1 LKVWLI
7 VTKVPEIEARSVE
20 KVFDSEEKANDFIRA
35 QEKGEM
41 PPNLNGF
48 EHNVEEWEVE

>member
-1 LKVWLI
+1 MKVWLI

>member
-1 LKVWLI
+1 LI
-7 VTKVPEIEARSVE
+7 VTKVPEIDARSVE
-20 KVFDSEEKANDFIRA
+20 KVFDSEEKANEFIRT